1 MKIHI
6 IKITLCLY
14 KFNTDVVILLSKYKR
29 GVIMATNKI
38 QTGIRFEPELLYKIT
53 CVAKENKRS
62 LNAQLEYLAQL
73 CVKEY
78 EAANGQIPVDEDALY
93 RK

>member
-1 MKIHI
+1 MIRI
-6 IKITLCLY
+6 C
-14 KFNTDVVILLSKYKR
+14 NTNRQR
-29 GVIMATNKI
+29 GVIIVTNKI

-53 CVAKENKRS
+53 YVAKANKRS

-78 EAANGQIPVDEDALY
+78 EDHNGAIPVDEEKLY
-93 RK
+93 QK

>member
-1 MKIHI
+1 
-6 IKITLCLY
+6 
-14 KFNTDVVILLSKYKR
+14 
-29 GVIMATNKI
+29 MATNKI

-62 LNAQLEYLAQL
+62 LNAQLEYIAQL

-78 EAANGQIPVDEDALY
+78 EAQNGEIPVNEEKLY
-93 RK
+93 TK